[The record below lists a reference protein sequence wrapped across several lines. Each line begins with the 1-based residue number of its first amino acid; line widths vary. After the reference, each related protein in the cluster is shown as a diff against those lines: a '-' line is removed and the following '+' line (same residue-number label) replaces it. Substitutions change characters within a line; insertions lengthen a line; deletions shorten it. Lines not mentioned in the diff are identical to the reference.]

1 MKGLKILFFLLFVAP
16 TAQAQTLFD
25 TKRLKLID
33 SLIELEI
40 PTEQLK
46 WLEGR
51 KRIEDYEIEFCKDT
65 FRIRQMRCMLIN
77 SMSEMENESSL
88 KKLAFIYETEASR
101 FDKLVDK
108 YVILLEQKYPK
119 KQKETL
125 LASQKHWQSYRKS
138 VLQLF
143 DETYNGYDVSLNK
156 NQQHVKINELRLIEL
171 YELYIEIA
179 H

>member
-1 MKGLKILFFLLFVAP
+1 MKGLKILFFLLFVAT
-16 TAQAQTLFD
+16 TAQAQILFD
-25 TKRLKLID
+25 AKRLKLID

-88 KKLAFIYETEASR
+88 KKLAFIYETEANQ

-119 KQKETL
+119 KQRETL
-125 LASQKHWQSYRKS
+125 LVSQKHWQSYRKS

-143 DETYNGYDVSLNK
+143 DETYNGYDASLNK
-156 NQQHVKINELRLIEL
+156 NQQQVKINELRLREL
-171 YELYIEIA
+171 YELYDEVA